1 MAGNGE
7 HERVG
12 GGRQAMI
19 ESAEDMCAEV
29 IAHDHIHGI
38 NDLQAVV
45 FMNRRL
51 GRNDIKLADPI
62 YQTSLRRW
70 EKVGNDN

>member
-1 MAGNGE
+1 
-7 HERVG
+7 
-12 GGRQAMI
+12 MI
-19 ESAEDMCAEV
+19 ESMEDKCAET

-38 NDLQAVV
+38 NDLQAIL

-51 GRNDIKLADPI
+51 GRSDIKLADPV

-70 EKVGNDN
+70 ERADYDNKGCGRRH